1 MRYEFVER
9 KVRPATAAGRFYTRS
24 PERLQLELEEYLD
37 NAPAF
42 TGNARC
48 ICAAAVPHAGYVYS
62 AAIAAPVFKALRKV
76 DFDTIVI
83 IGHDYGRNAPGIIA
97 VLPSFT
103 HYQTP
108 FGELPVD
115 QELCSAL
122 MHSDKRIVCADEAHL
137 QEHTIEVQLPFLQV
151 TGHRCKILPVL
162 FGEVTAAH
170 CRRFAQLLQSLRG
183 NRKLFVLSSTDLS
196 HYPSASLAQKLDAE
210 TVQYATSF
218 DVENLCEWKNG
229 GNWESLPGVETPICS
244 AGGLGTA
251 IAWAE
256 LEGARKCVP
265 MKRGN
270 SGDVPGAEKQ
280 SVVGYVSLLFC
291 KEEEPQEEFSV
302 SKENQERLL
311 EIVRNVLRAGV
322 RGEDYRPEPPE
333 DPALQEKAAVFVTLH
348 EQGRLRGCIGT
359 LAARHPLYLTVAE
372 FAYAAGFEDPRF
384 QPVSAEELPLLDLE
398 VSVLSPLQKVAS
410 ADEIV
415 PGKHGVVVTRGRQS
429 GVFLPQV
436 WEQLPRK
443 EDFLSYLCAEKAGL
457 PPNAWREIGTTLEI
471 FTVFAFEQKAGG

>member
-1 MRYEFVER
+1 M
-9 KVRPATAAGRFYTRS
+9 
-24 PERLQLELEEYLD
+24 
-37 NAPAF
+37 
-42 TGNARC
+42 
-48 ICAAAVPHAGYVYS
+48 AVPSPPAEQ
-62 AAIAAPVFKALRKV
+62 
-76 DFDTIVI
+76 
-83 IGHDYGRNAPGIIA
+83 IGVSTPGRD
-97 VLPSFT
+97 S
-103 HYQTP
+103 
-108 FGELPVD
+108 
-115 QELCSAL
+115 
-122 MHSDKRIVCADEAHL
+122 
-137 QEHTIEVQLPFLQV
+137 QLPPFFHSQ
-151 TGHRCKILPVL
+151 
-162 FGEVTAAH
+162 
-170 CRRFAQLLQSLRG
+170 RF
-183 NRKLFVLSSTDLS
+183 STS
-196 HYPSASLAQKLDAE
+196 KE
-210 TVQYATSF
+210 
-218 DVENLCEWKNG
+218 VENLCEWKNG
-229 GNWESLPGVETPICS
+229 GNWEELPGVETPICS

-256 LEGARKCVP
+256 LEGAQKCIP

-302 SKENQERLL
+302 SEENQKRLL
-311 EIVRNVLRAGV
+311 EIVRNVLRAVV

-372 FAYAAGFEDPRF
+372 FAYAASFEDPRF
-384 QPVSAEELPLLDLE
+384 QPISAEELPLLDLE

-471 FTVFAFEQKAGG
+471 FTVFAFEQRFVPNR